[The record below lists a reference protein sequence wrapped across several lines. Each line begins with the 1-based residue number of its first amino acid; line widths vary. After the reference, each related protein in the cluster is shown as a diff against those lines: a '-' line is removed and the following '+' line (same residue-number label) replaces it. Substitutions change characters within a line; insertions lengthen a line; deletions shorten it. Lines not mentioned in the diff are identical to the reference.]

1 MQYVL
6 AEMGI
11 TEKYQCIVM
20 WEVNGISE
28 KCAGYAVF
36 PNLDLLSHNQAI

>member
-1 MQYVL
+1 ML

-11 TEKYQCIVM
+11 TEKYQCILLE
-20 WEVNGISE
+20 EVNSLSG
-28 KCAGYAVF
+28 KYAGYAVF